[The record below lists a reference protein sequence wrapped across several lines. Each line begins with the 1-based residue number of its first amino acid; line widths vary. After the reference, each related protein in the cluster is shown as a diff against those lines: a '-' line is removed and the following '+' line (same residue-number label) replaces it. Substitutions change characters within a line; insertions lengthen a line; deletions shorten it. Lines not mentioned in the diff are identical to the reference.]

1 MDALSNQSSAPLE
14 HMPLP
19 PGTTLGEYRILQ
31 LISSESSANLYL
43 AQALTE
49 GQPASHLWE
58 YPAGRE
64 GPLLALASRQF
75 AHPALLTPIHV
86 LTQAQRMYLS
96 IPVPQDAQSLQTL
109 PPAEALRQ
117 IIALGEG
124 LTALHQV
131 GVAHLHVHPDN
142 LIWTQGRLVL
152 GGLEAAQVLPADSAD
167 APFFFARDANFLALT
182 LGTLS
187 DSGAGTPAG
196 QLLEA
201 AISAIREKGADQA
214 YRSVEQVL
222 AECQQALA
230 RASNNASTTSGG
242 QPAAPAWTIISG
254 HATSVGRVRANNE
267 DALGRLEL
275 TLLDGHGQPVALAC
289 FLVADG
295 VGGET
300 RGELASHLAT
310 HAILESIA
318 REVALPALASRDLLR
333 AQPEWQHTSFSPRE
347 RPLREAL
354 LDGFKAANRAIHSLA
369 RAQGEVMATTAT
381 ALLIL
386 GEQAIIAHVGDS
398 RVYRWHQ
405 GRLAVLTEDHSI
417 IQRLLRLGQLTPEE
431 AANHPKRSMLYRSL
445 GQQEQI
451 EVEVSSCPLEE
462 GDRLLLCSDGVW
474 GAVSNEQLE
483 QVLTEHHSHPA
494 SAVAAHL
501 VALADE
507 ALGEDNSTALVV
519 DIRKQQA
526 PAVSGEH

>member
-14 HMPLP
+14 PMPLP
-19 PGTTLGEYRILQ
+19 PGTTLGEYRIVQ
-31 LISSESSANLYL
+31 LISSESSGTVYL

-49 GQPASHLWE
+49 GQPAYHLWE
-58 YPAGRE
+58 YPVGKE

-75 AHPALLTPIHV
+75 AHPALLTPLHM
-86 LTQAQRMYLS
+86 LTKAQSTYLP
-96 IPVPQDAQSLQTL
+96 IPVPADAQPPQTL

-124 LTALHQV
+124 LAALHQQ
-131 GVAHLHVHPDN
+131 GLAHLHVHPDN
-142 LIWTQGRLVL
+142 LLWTQGRLIL
-152 GGLEAAQVLPADSAD
+152 GGLESAQVLPPGSAD

-182 LGTLS
+182 LGTLTS
-187 DSGAGTPAG
+187 SGASAPAG

-214 YRSVEQVL
+214 YRSVEEVL
-222 AECQQALA
+222 HECQQALA
-230 RASNNASTTSGG
+230 QASANTS
-242 QPAAPAWTIISG
+242 PAAGEQPSVPTWAITSG
-254 HATSVGRVRANNE
+254 HATSIGRVRTNNE
-267 DALGRLEL
+267 DALARLEL
-275 TLLDGHGQPVALAC
+275 TLLDGHGQPVVLAC

-310 HAILESIA
+310 HAILESIV

-333 AQPEWQHTSFSPRE
+333 AQPEWLPTSFSPHE
-347 RPLREAL
+347 RSLREAL
-354 LDGFKAANRAIHSLA
+354 LEGFKTANRAIHSLA
-369 RAQGEVMATTAT
+369 RAQGELMATTAT

-398 RVYRWHQ
+398 RVYRWQQ
-405 GRLAVLTEDHSI
+405 GRLAVLTEDHSV
-417 IQRLLRLGQLTPEE
+417 IQRLLRLGHLTPEE
-431 AANHPKRSMLYRSL
+431 AAQHPKRNTLYRSL

-474 GAVSNEQLE
+474 GALSHEQLE

-501 VALADE
+501 VALAD
-507 ALGEDNSTALVV
+507 AAGGEDNSTVLVI
-519 DIRKQQA
+519 DIHKQQA
-526 PAVSGEH
+526 SAVSGEH